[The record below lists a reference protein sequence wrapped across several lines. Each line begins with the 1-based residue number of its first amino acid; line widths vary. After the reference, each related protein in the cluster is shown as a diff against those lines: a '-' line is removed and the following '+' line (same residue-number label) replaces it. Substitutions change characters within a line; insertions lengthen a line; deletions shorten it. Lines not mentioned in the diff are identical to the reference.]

1 MLAAIELLIRFN
13 VYISYTAGTHSNDSK
28 INSELSRELEAT
40 NLEGNRNIYQF
51 LVWNKSCVI

>member
-13 VYISYTAGTHSNDSK
+13 VYISDAADTHSNDSK

-40 NLEGNRNIYQF
+40 SLEGNRNIYQF
-51 LVWNKSCVI
+51 LF

>member
-13 VYISYTAGTHSNDSK
+13 VYISYTADTHSNDSK

-40 NLEGNRNIYQF
+40 SLEGIRNIYQF
-51 LVWNKSCVI
+51 LF